1 VSWRSIVLAALI
13 CIVAG
18 CISSRVRHVYALNDA
33 MDTSL
38 DTKATAGRP
47 ELQLQR
53 VLVPEYLDTTDIL
66 LRVGAHEIHESSSG
80 HWSERLS
87 LGIRNALRADLAVRL
102 PRDAITL
109 TEPAEESTRQIR
121 VNVDAFDVWP
131 NGHCVL
137 VANWTIL
144 DTDHRAVVST
154 GRGTF
159 MTAPVGSGNWRDGE
173 VVSAMADALEQLA
186 ESIALAAKALPP

>member
-38 DTKATAGRP
+38 DTKATTGRP

-66 LRVGAHEIHESSSG
+66 LRVGAHEIHENFLRPL
-80 HWSERLS
+80 ER
-87 LGIRNALRADLAVRL
+87 
-102 PRDAITL
+102 
-109 TEPAEESTRQIR
+109 
-121 VNVDAFDVWP
+121 
-131 NGHCVL
+131 
-137 VANWTIL
+137 
-144 DTDHRAVVST
+144 
-154 GRGTF
+154 
-159 MTAPVGSGNWRDGE
+159 
-173 VVSAMADALEQLA
+173 
-186 ESIALAAKALPP
+186 KALIGD